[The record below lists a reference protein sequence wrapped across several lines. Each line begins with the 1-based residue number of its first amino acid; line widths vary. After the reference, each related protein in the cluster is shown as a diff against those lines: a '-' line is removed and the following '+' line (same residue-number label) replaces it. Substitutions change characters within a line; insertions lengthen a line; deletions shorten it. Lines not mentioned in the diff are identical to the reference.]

1 LDLREDWVWRN
12 IEHMFEEDLDAMPTA
27 DLLESAA
34 ELRVLSHR
42 AEARLLQ
49 HALSYADRFHPSAHP
64 GRAGR
69 RSCDGRERAVVLG
82 GDGCPEIL
90 EFAIAEFGVMVGI
103 SPGVAADYLGQ
114 ALGLRHRFPFMW
126 ARVLSGEA
134 TPWKAC
140 RIVADC
146 RKLSEEAAAR
156 VDKRVAGLVD
166 SITPARLE
174 RIIKAARMHVDA
186 DRARAEAAEKARER
200 GVFVGQSN
208 EHGTKTMFIKAA
220 AGAVARNEATLAAIA
235 EALKVFGD
243 TRSVQTRR
251 AEAVGIIA
259 DSRFTEELLTQARTH
274 RLTNPQPDNTATPD
288 TTTPDPSTPDPS
300 TPDSTTPASSGV
312 PDPTVPDSSG
322 APDPTMP
329 DNPGLPDPT
338 SADSAAADLAAAEGP
353 GIPDPA
359 TPDTPCP
366 TTPDSWAGSWEE
378 PDLDDPADRD
388 AHHPS
393 RTEPPAPPDAPDA
406 EPEPEP
412 TEPCGPFLHIEPDDD
427 QPMDAAA
434 EQALRA
440 CLARI
445 KHDAYANQR
454 HSGTGDAGAGSTG
467 TGSTGTGSTG
477 ANGGSGNGRGG
488 GVRVRPGQ
496 TEIYVHLTDLTL
508 ATGSGVLRVESL
520 GPMLAEQLAELVGYG
535 PYTVKPVIDLNDAV
549 SVDAYEIPDRIRE
562 RVRLAHPVE
571 VFPFGTQETRR
582 SMDLDHL
589 RPYDPLG
596 PPGQTSTTNLVPLG
610 RYPHRVKTHAQ
621 GWDVRRVDFKTLE
634 WSTPHGFR
642 FHVDPTGTH
651 RVPAPGQVPEE
662 PN

>member
-1 LDLREDWVWRN
+1 
-12 IEHMFEEDLDAMPTA
+12 MFEDDLDALPTA

-34 ELRVLSHR
+34 ELRALSHR

-49 HALSYADRFHPSAHP
+49 HALSYADRYHPSAYP
-64 GRAGR
+64 DRAGR
-69 RSCDGRERAVVLG
+69 RPGRRTCDGRERTVVLG

-90 EFAIAEFGVMVGI
+90 EFAIAEFGVMLGI
-103 SPGVAADYLGQ
+103 SPRVAADYLGQ
-114 ALGLRHRFPFMW
+114 ALALRHRFPFLW

-146 RKLSEEAAAR
+146 KKLSAEAAAR

-174 RIIKAARMHVDA
+174 KIIKAARMHVDT
-186 DRARAEAAEKARER
+186 DQARAEAAEKARER

-235 EALKVFGD
+235 EALKIFGD

-259 DSRFTEELLTQARTH
+259 DARFTEELLTQARAH
-274 RLTNPQPDNTATPD
+274 RLINPQPDAADTPD
-288 TTTPDPSTPDPS
+288 DATRPDPTTPDPTAPDSPGTPDPRR
-300 TPDSTTPASSGV
+300 
-312 PDPTVPDSSG
+312 
-322 APDPTMP
+322 
-329 DNPGLPDPT
+329 
-338 SADSAAADLAAAEGP
+338 
-353 GIPDPA
+353 PDPA
-359 TPDTPCP
+359 TPDGPGMPDP
-366 TTPDSWAGSWEE
+366 TEARTGVGEPTAAAAGARARWRDEDE
-378 PDLDDPADRD
+378 DLLDDWPANGDELGPDGELDRD
-388 AHHPS
+388 PHDPS
-393 RTEPPAPPDAPDA
+393 SAEPPDVPDAPGM
-406 EPEPEP
+406 EPEQGSSEPESESESAGP
-412 TEPCGPFLHIEPDDD
+412 SGPFLHIEPDDG
-427 QPMDAAA
+427 QPMDPAA
-434 EQALRA
+434 ERALRA
-440 CLARI
+440 RLARI
-445 KHDAYANQR
+445 KHDAYANQPHP
-454 HSGTGDAGAGSTG
+454 HSAAGSGGRTNGAGNG
-467 TGSTGTGSTG
+467 TGSSGCG
-477 ANGGSGNGRGG
+477 ANGGGSGSG

-508 ATGSGVLRVESL
+508 ATGSGVLRVEGL

-562 RVRLAHPVE
+562 RVKLTHPVE

-596 PPGQTSTTNLVPLG
+596 PPGQTSTSNLAPLG
-610 RYPHRVKTHAQ
+610 RYPHRVKTHAH
-621 GWDVRRVDFKTLE
+621 GWNVHRVDDKTLE

-651 RVPAPGQVPEE
+651 RVRTSGE
-662 PN
+662 PD